1 MAGAEYW
8 ATLAIDEPLAESAEL
23 ALAWSGTHCVQ
34 ADAADEACA
43 WYHGSWQTLRL
54 LGVFHS
60 LRSDDDFFLPVL
72 RDLIADGARKVLVSG
87 AADYGLLARLAA
99 AAGPLTAELD
109 VTVIDRC
116 ATPLRLNS
124 WYGKRAGIRVRP
136 VQGDVLQLD
145 AAADFDLVCTHSFI
159 CFFDPAD
166 RCRLLRKWWDCL
178 RPGGRVLT
186 AQRARTSDTTPVIRY
201 PENEIASLA
210 RRAQSLA
217 EQQFDTLGVEP
228 ALAHKLAEGYGRH
241 HWTYLVRTAE
251 EIRELFEAQSFVLEQ
266 FEPPGEGQAIS
277 DTPGT
282 PNQGGSVRWRVL
294 ARKRQARG

>member
-1 MAGAEYW
+1 MVSTEYW
-8 ATLAIDEPLAESAEL
+8 AALAIDEPLAESAGL
-23 ALAWSGTHCVQ
+23 ALDWSGSHCVQ
-34 ADAADEACA
+34 PGTAGEGCA
-43 WYHGSWQTLRL
+43 WYHGSWQMLRL

-60 LRSDDDFFLPVL
+60 LRSDDDFFLPAL
-72 RDLIADGARKVLVSG
+72 RDLIADGVRKVLVSG

-99 AAGPLTAELD
+99 AAGPLATELE

-116 ATPLRLNS
+116 ATPLLLNS
-124 WYGKRAGIRVRP
+124 WYGKRAGIRVRT
-136 VQGDVLQLD
+136 VQGDVLQLET
-145 AAADFDLVCTHSFI
+145 AGDFDLVCTHSFI
-159 CFFDPAD
+159 CFFDARD
-166 RCRLLRKWWDCL
+166 RRRLLQTWWDSL

-186 AQRARTSDTTPVIRY
+186 AQRARTTDTAPVIRY
-201 PENEIASLA
+201 AENEVASLA

-217 EQQFDTLGVEP
+217 EQQIHTLAVEP

-251 EIRELFEAQSFVLEQ
+251 EIRALFEDQAFVLEQ
-266 FEPPGEGQAIS
+266 FQPPGSGQAIS

-294 ARKRQARG
+294 ARKPWHRE